1 MNIMNKIMSKY
12 NYNSNIED
20 LQQTL
25 CNVIS
30 YVIFAFEKG
39 YISERT
45 KDEILKI
52 INPGL
57 MKGGEKYGK
66 R

>member
-1 MNIMNKIMSKY
+1 MSKY
-12 NYNSNIED
+12 NYNDNLEE

-30 YVIFAFEKG
+30 YVIYAAEKG
-39 YISERT
+39 YITQRT
-45 KDEILKI
+45 KEEILKI
-52 INPGL
+52 INPEL